1 MKTAAPSNHTAKMR
15 LLFVAMALCLAF
27 DLGAEQSAPNLENQ
41 EFRSALAQVL
51 HARFNSFSELETG
64 ATIFRLP
71 AMSCSLSHRDSTPS
85 YICYAPRSSQS
96 EADRLYGSL
105 TAAVAASLHG
115 YPQCQTSTVSN
126 TVKFT
131 SFCRYPKMS
140 ISDASVQNDNGLVSL
155 EVFSRHPGD
164 RGEPSQFLHAYTLA
178 ELGRHAEA
186 ASAFEQLGTGLD
198 TVYQQEHHSYE
209 VALKWTQECAA
220 QRSCTA
226 QDFLAVGNNK
236 EAMHWQSQ
244 LFKNLQQD
252 AKVNVRD
259 GEELDPA
266 SAKSAK
272 LADAYDLNARI
283 EAAMGKLDSAL
294 RDLDAAVG
302 ALPKNS
308 KAAPREA
315 TYYYHRALILAENNK
330 FADAAK
336 SCQRSLEVK
345 ISESRPDQHPE
356 LQCLEIYLLAS
367 DPAARELN
375 DDLLRA
381 DYEQEGSVQAQIER
395 IARSN
400 SYSPFPVPT
409 VSVTDSTADGV
420 SRWVFEN
427 GTQDALR
434 VLMSGPSE
442 QRIELAP
449 GRSTSFSLL
458 PGTYRIAAVL
468 QRRDVLTFYGEEA
481 LPSGVKYT
489 SHFVLPAN

>member
-1 MKTAAPSNHTAKMR
+1 MLRKASGF
-15 LLFVAMALCLAF
+15 LALCLT
-27 DLGAEQSAPNLENQ
+27 LGSPAEKVSAAPKPESGPPPNFENQ
-41 EFRSALAQVL
+41 EFRSALAEVL
-51 HARFNSFSELETG
+51 HARFSAFSELETG
-64 ATIFRLP
+64 ATIFQLP
-71 AMSCSLSHRDSTPS
+71 EMSCSLSNRDSTPS
-85 YICYAPRSSQS
+85 YICNAPRSSQS
-96 EADRLYGSL
+96 DADTLYGSL
-105 TAAVAASLHG
+105 TSAVAASLHG
-115 YPQCQTSTVSN
+115 YPQCQTSTVPN

-131 SFCRYPKMS
+131 SFCRYPKMY

-155 EVFSRHPGD
+155 EVFSRQPGD

-198 TVYQQEHHSYE
+198 TVYHQEHHAYE
-209 VALKWTQECAA
+209 VALKWTQDCAA
-220 QRSCTA
+220 QRSCMA
-226 QDFLAVGNNK
+226 QDFLAIGNNK

-252 AKVNVRD
+252 EKVNLPP

-266 SAKSAK
+266 SAKSAM

-283 EAAMGKLDSAL
+283 ETAMGKLNPAL
-294 RDLDAAVG
+294 RDLDAALG
-302 ALPKNS
+302 ALPKNP

-315 TYYYHRALILAENNK
+315 TYYYHQALILAENSR
-330 FADAAK
+330 FVDAAK
-336 SCQRSLEVK
+336 SCQRSLGVK
-345 ISESRPDQHPE
+345 ISGSRPDEHRK
-356 LQCLEIYLLAS
+356 LQCLEIYVLAS
-367 DPAARELN
+367 DPAAGELN

-400 SYSPFPVPT
+400 NYSPFPVPT
-409 VSVTDSTADGV
+409 VSLTDSAGAGS

-458 PGTYRIAAVL
+458 PGTYRIAAVV
-468 QRRDVLTFYGEEA
+468 QRSNVLMFYGEEA